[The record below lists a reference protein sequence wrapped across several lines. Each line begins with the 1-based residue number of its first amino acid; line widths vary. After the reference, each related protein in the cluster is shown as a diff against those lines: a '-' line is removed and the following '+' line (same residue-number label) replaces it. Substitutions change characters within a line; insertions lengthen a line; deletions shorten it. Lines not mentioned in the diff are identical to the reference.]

1 MSATITYSPT
11 TTVMSDPTNDQSSG
25 SPPFTLIKNAHYLN
39 QKQSQSQLRLTSSN
53 KAHDSNQE
61 QPQRQLILTIDENTH
76 DLNQKPSQRQLVS
89 TISKNTH
96 DSNQEQPQ
104 RQLIST
110 NNNHDEIESY
120 MCWSIFSIL
129 FCGVGLGCIA
139 CCFSLKVGHLFEQGD
154 TQGALRASKDARTM
168 NILATL
174 FGIIIIII
182 CILYLTGVI

>member
-11 TTVMSDPTNDQSSG
+11 TTVMSDPMNDQSSG

-39 QKQSQSQLRLTSSN
+39 QKQSQSQLVSIISKNTQ
-53 KAHDSNQE
+53 DSNQE
-61 QPQRQLILTIDENTH
+61 QSQVQLMLTSSKNAH
-76 DLNQKPSQRQLVS
+76 DLNQESSQRQLVS

-120 MCWSIFSIL
+120 MCWPIFSIL

-139 CCFSLKVGHLFEQGD
+139 CCFSLKVGHLFKQGD

-182 CILYLTGVI
+182 YILYLTGVI

>member
-11 TTVMSDPTNDQSSG
+11 TTVMSDQMNDQSSG
-25 SPPFTLIKNAHYLN
+25 SPAFTLIKNAHYLN
-39 QKQSQSQLRLTSSN
+39 QKQSQSQVILTSS
-53 KAHDSNQE
+53 K
-61 QPQRQLILTIDENTH
+61 NTH
-76 DLNQKPSQRQLVS
+76 DLNQEPSQRQLVS

-104 RQLIST
+104 RQSILTINENTHDLNQKPSQRQLVST
-110 NNNHDEIESY
+110 INNPDEIESY
-120 MCWSIFSIL
+120 MCWSILSIL

-139 CCFSLKVGHLFEQGD
+139 CCFSWKAGRLLEQGD

-182 CILYLTGVI
+182 GILYLAGVF